1 MAAPKK
7 KLVSSSNDD
16 FDRIMKGISKIP
28 AYLVALK
35 KKTGTPLV
43 VFRDGKIQHIK
54 PEDIQI

>member
-7 KLVSSSNDD
+7 KIVESSNDD
-16 FDRIMKGISKIP
+16 FNRIMIGISKIP
-28 AYLVALK
+28 AYLVKLK

-54 PEDIQI
+54 PEDINV

>member
-1 MAAPKK
+1 
-7 KLVSSSNDD
+7 
-16 FDRIMKGISKIP
+16 MKGISKIP